1 MKHLIESSTRLLDPG
16 TAMGALVLGVIF
28 LVLAFLAAMLVRR
41 VARRVERELSDI
53 TVLHFASVFA
63 QLLVYLIVFAIY
75 AHIVPQLHALGTA
88 LLAGAGVTSL
98 IVGLAARDTL
108 GNLIAGVWLV
118 LTKTIRIGDSIRIY
132 CPVGTISA
140 KIQTITLG
148 FSLLTDDDGNKVIV
162 PNNVMMNSV
171 IVRLRQKVSDQPP
184 ATPDA

>member
-1 MKHLIESSTRLLDPG
+1 MKHFVASATRLFDPG
-16 TAMGALVLGVIF
+16 SVIGALILGAIF
-28 LVLAFLAAMLVRR
+28 LVLALLVAMFVRR
-41 VARRVERELSDI
+41 VARRIEGELSDI

-63 QLLVYLIVFAIY
+63 QLLVYLIAFAIY
-75 AHIVPQLHALGTA
+75 AHIVPQLHTLGTA

-132 CPVGTISA
+132 CPVGMISA

-148 FSLLTDDDGNKVIV
+148 FSLLIDDDGNEVIV
-162 PNNVMMNSV
+162 PNNVMMDSA
-171 IVRLRQKVSDQPP
+171 IVRCRHKDSGSPP
-184 ATPDA
+184 AAPDT